1 MLTEIRDR
9 SSGAFAWFIAAL
21 IIIPMAFFGVSQYAS
36 TEARPTVVEIG
47 DQKITQQD
55 YQARLTAAQNQAR
68 ERNPSLASGDF
79 LNSEA
84 FKRQVL
90 QGMVQSSLVDHVANE
105 YDYRVSESQV
115 DKIIRET
122 PNFQTDGKFDQGVY
136 DAFTAGRGL
145 GGSAQIKSDIRANF
159 RSQQVVSGYQE
170 SALVLPN
177 EVRELLEIQAE
188 QRTFDLITI
197 KQSDFNDSVSVSDED
212 IADYYQANL
221 DQFMLPDRTS
231 ISYIELD
238 KAKIAAD
245 ITVDDT
251 IVRANYDDY
260 VSSFLADE
268 TRLTSHILL
277 NVDGDNSDDKQ
288 LAKAQD
294 LIKQLGEGA
303 DFATL
308 AKDNSQDAG
317 TAVSGGSLGEV
328 ERGQMVP
335 EFDQATF
342 ALTEG
347 EISAPI
353 KTQFGYHI
361 IKVEKINATAP
372 ESFDELRFQ
381 LEQEE
386 RDRLAD
392 EQIIEKAEQLRNVV
406 FEKSESLQ
414 AAADE
419 LSLTIRTTELFSRA
433 EGTGVASSDA
443 VREAAFSDAVLNDNV
458 NSELVETADG
468 VFLALRKLDFAPAE
482 PIKLDVVSDQ
492 IKLTLTGQ
500 RASEAAKVAGDSI
513 LERVK
518 NDWAAV
524 AADESVTATNYT
536 VSMIDTD
543 RKVSNDVMQ
552 QVVKMRLDNGA
563 AVVKTFTDS
572 QGDFNIVR
580 LNTIAAGDLTAV
592 SQQVKDATRSLI
604 EQRNGQALL
613 SAYMKGLNDKLANN
627 INENLL

>member
-9 SSGAFAWFIAAL
+9 STGAFAWFIAAL

-68 ERNPSLASGDF
+68 ERNPSFASGEF
-79 LNSEA
+79 LNSEV
-84 FKRQVL
+84 FKKQVL
-90 QGMVQSSLVDHVANE
+90 QGMIQNSLADHVANE
-105 YDYRVSESQV
+105 YDYRVSEAQV

-122 PNFQTDGKFDQGVY
+122 PNFQTDGKFDQSIY
-136 DAFTAGRGL
+136 DAFTAGRGPN
-145 GGSAQIKSDIRANF
+145 GSAQIKSDIRANY

-188 QRTFDLITI
+188 KRTFDLITI
-197 KQSDFNDSVSVSDED
+197 KQSDFNDSVIVSDED

-221 DQFMLPDRTS
+221 DLFMLPDRTS

-238 KAKIAAD
+238 KAKTAAE
-245 ITVDDT
+245 ITVDDS

-277 NVDGDNSDDKQ
+277 NIDADNSDDQQ
-288 LAKAQD
+288 LSKAQD
-294 LIKQLGEGA
+294 LIKQLNGGA

-308 AKDNSQDAG
+308 AKENSQDAG
-317 TAVSGGSLGEV
+317 TAVNGGSLGDV
-328 ERGQMVP
+328 ERDQMVP

-342 ALTEG
+342 ALAEG
-347 EISAPI
+347 EISTPI

-386 RDRLAD
+386 RERLAD
-392 EQIIEKAEQLRNVV
+392 EQIIEQAEQLRNVL
-406 FEKSESLQ
+406 FEKPESLQ

-419 LSLTIRTTELFSRA
+419 LSLTIRTTGLFSRA
-433 EGTGVASSDA
+433 EGTGVASSDV
-443 VREAAFSDAVLNDNV
+443 VRAAAFNESVLNDDV
-458 NSELVETADG
+458 NSELVETANG

-482 PIKLDVVSDQ
+482 PKKLPVVSDE
-492 IKLTLTGQ
+492 IKSTLTAQ
-500 RASEAAKVAGDSI
+500 RASEAAKLAGDSI
-513 LERVK
+513 LDRVK
-518 NDWAAV
+518 NDWSAV
-524 AADESVTATNYT
+524 AVDESVESTSYT

-543 RKVSNDVMQ
+543 RKVSTDVMQ

-563 AVVKTFTDS
+563 ALVNTFTDS

-580 LNTIAAGDLTAV
+580 LNTIAAGDLATV

-604 EQRNGQALL
+604 EQRNGQAFF
-613 SAYMKGLNDKLANN
+613 SAYMKGLNETLANN
-627 INENLL
+627 INEDLL